1 MQLGASKTSNAWE
14 FDVEINPSLSIALT
28 DLTSNHPIALSFE
41 KDGQLTYVA
50 HNYSENPI
58 NVTFSDGFQL
68 YVEPRSMGTNR
79 GSDIT
84 GIISSEFYQAY
95 VTSIN

>member
-1 MQLGASKTSNAWE
+1 MNAMGNLRSDVTSNY
-14 FDVEINPSLSIALT
+14 
-28 DLTSNHPIALSFE
+28 PIALSFE

-50 HNYSENPI
+50 HNYSGNPI
-58 NVTFSDGFQL
+58 NVTFSDGYQL

-84 GIISSEFYQAY
+84 GIISSAFHS
-95 VTSIN
+95 SICQ